1 MSTVLKR
8 IEAMGI
14 ELPKPATAVANY
26 VPAVLSGSLLVV
38 SGQLP
43 FGPDGKILVM
53 HTGRLTID
61 SPIERAKEAA
71 ELCAINILAHVR
83 AALGDMDRVKQV
95 LRLGG
100 YFAVDGAFD
109 MMPAAMNGA
118 SNIIAGAFGDRGR
131 HARTTVGVAH
141 LPLHAL
147 CEVEAMFEIEPWA

>member
-14 ELPKPATAVANY
+14 ELPKLATPVANY
-26 VPAVLSGSLLVV
+26 VPAVVSGSLLVV

-53 HTGRLTID
+53 HTGRLTFD
-61 SPIERAKEAA
+61 SPIERAREAA

-83 AALGDMDRVKQV
+83 ASLGDMDRVKQV

-100 YFAVDGAFD
+100 FFSVDGSFD
-109 MMPAAMNGA
+109 LMPQAMNGA
-118 SNIIAGAFGDRGR
+118 SNIIAGAFADRGR

-141 LPLHAL
+141 LPLNAL
-147 CEVEAMFEIEPWA
+147 CEIEAMFEIEP